1 MHSDKNIPAICE
13 SIMLFDAL
21 HKHKVCIDAILEGLE
36 MFKLKTAIKVF
47 PEYFKCLFLKK
58 SCTPTDIINCL
69 RFGGCGSYDKEQRL
83 EYLIKRTIENM
94 SNSGT
99 VVSSW

>member
-36 MFKLKTAIKVF
+36 MFKLKKAIEVF
-47 PEYFKCLFLKK
+47 PEYFKCLFVKK
-58 SCTPTDIINCL
+58 CCTPTDIINCL
-69 RFGGCGSYDKEQRL
+69 CFGGCGSYDKEQRL

-99 VVSSW
+99 VVSS